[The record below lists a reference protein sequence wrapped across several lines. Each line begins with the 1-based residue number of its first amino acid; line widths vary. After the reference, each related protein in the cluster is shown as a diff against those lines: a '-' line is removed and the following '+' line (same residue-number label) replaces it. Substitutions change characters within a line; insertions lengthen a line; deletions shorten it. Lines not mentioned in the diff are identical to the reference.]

1 MTNRIKSQG
10 DNTQNSILPRMNYR
24 PSRCVASGRHEGSSI
39 HYKTSLATNPV
50 GTAAFVSCIWCKSTW
65 MVARILSRKGRR
77 KGGRLPLCG
86 CHDKNKQTPNN
97 DSGRIQSKGMG
108 QHGVE
113 HVLQSL
119 PLSFIRLMVPF
130 RNYAQGGRWRTRLWT
145 RRPQFW
151 DIVWTRCV
159 SD

>member
-39 HYKTSLATNPV
+39 HYKASLATNPV

-65 MVARILSRKGRR
+65 MVDPESFHTRVDGKGA
-77 KGGRLPLCG
+77 GCHCG
-86 CHDKNKQTPNN
+86 CHDKNKQQPNN
-97 DSGRIQSKGMG
+97 NSGRIQSKGMG

-119 PLSFIRLMVPF
+119 PLSFIRIMVPF

-151 DIVWTRCV
+151 DIVWTRCF